1 MRFLLYFHTIR
12 YLRLTQIISRFR
24 FRFYRPKPNL
34 LAPPPRR
41 VVINRWIETSSGRKQ
56 SMVAENTFVFLNESR
71 SINTLA
77 DWNDPTVEKLWLY
90 NLHYFDDLN
99 AEGSESRKEWHECLI
114 HKWIEENP
122 PGYGNGWE
130 PYPSS
135 LRIVNWIKYALS
147 NRELSSLAVN
157 SLAIQIRF
165 LSERIEDHLLG
176 NHLLANA
183 KALIFSGMFFD
194 GKEAEEWLAKG
205 MFILHRELLEQI
217 LTDGGHFERS
227 PMYHSIILE
236 DFLDIENISEV
247 FILKSLIKKE
257 TIIKMSNWLAA
268 MCHPDGQIG
277 FFNDSAFGIASS
289 LVDLNAYMERLGYSV
304 QDGLSDGVLQL
315 PETGYIRLQKGKASL
330 LLDVAPIGPSYL
342 PGHAHADTLSFELSL
357 NDMRL
362 LVNSGTSCYGS
373 GLERQRQRGTAAHN
387 TLIIDDYDSSEVWG
401 GFRVARRAQANLL
414 NITETSTSLSIEASH
429 DGYKRLSGNNMH
441 IRKWQL
447 SEEELVVVDEVT
459 GVFSH
464 AEIHFHFHPDILI
477 QQTDDNTVLL
487 KLSDGRSVEVTV
499 HNANIYVESSMWHPY
514 FGVSIPNARLV
525 AVLTGFKV
533 RTYIR
538 WRGSV

>member
-1 MRFLLYFHTIR
+1 M
-12 YLRLTQIISRFR
+12 
-24 FRFYRPKPNL
+24 
-34 LAPPPRR
+34 
-41 VVINRWIETSSGRKQ
+41 
-56 SMVAENTFVFLNESR
+56 
-71 SINTLA
+71 
-77 DWNDPTVEKLWLY
+77 
-90 NLHYFDDLN
+90 
-99 AEGSESRKEWHECLI
+99 
-114 HKWIEENP
+114 
-122 PGYGNGWE
+122 
-130 PYPSS
+130 
-135 LRIVNWIKYALS
+135 S

-165 LSERIEDHLLG
+165 LCERIEDHLLG

-217 LTDGGHFERS
+217 LTDGGHFEGS

-401 GFRVARRAQANLL
+401 GFV
-414 NITETSTSLSIEASH
+414 
-429 DGYKRLSGNNMH
+429 
-441 IRKWQL
+441 
-447 SEEELVVVDEVT
+447 
-459 GVFSH
+459 
-464 AEIHFHFHPDILI
+464 
-477 QQTDDNTVLL
+477 
-487 KLSDGRSVEVTV
+487 
-499 HNANIYVESSMWHPY
+499 
-514 FGVSIPNARLV
+514 
-525 AVLTGFKV
+525 
-533 RTYIR
+533 
-538 WRGSV
+538 